1 MRKWLKSWI
10 ASVFWFDFLYS
21 VSWWGLPSFPL
32 RIICMGDRPDISHL
46 VFYSSGQGF
55 ASPVASGLPLWC
67 SLPCQSLWELS
78 PQHRLQHQSSS
89 QCITSAPPSMAPEL
103 CLNPASVVGVLPA
116 YLDLIRTSW
125 WLKIGSEVRLPRL
138 ESQSHH
144 LFVTCGSC
152 CLTFLHLWCLINKK
166 GK

>member
-1 MRKWLKSWI
+1 MTFSTAFHGGAYRVSHSESSAWETGQTLAISSFIPPVRDLLAQWHLG
-10 ASVFWFDFLYS
+10 SHFDAHFPAN
-21 VSWWGLPSFPL
+21 PSGSLAPST
-32 RIICMGDRPDISHL
+32 D
-46 VFYSSGQGF
+46 SSTRVL
-55 ASPVASGLPLWC
+55 A
-67 SLPCQSLWELS
+67 
-78 PQHRLQHQSSS
+78 
-89 QCITSAPPSMAPEL
+89 SAPPSMAPEL

-152 CLTFLHLWCLINKK
+152 CLTFLHL
-166 GK
+166 